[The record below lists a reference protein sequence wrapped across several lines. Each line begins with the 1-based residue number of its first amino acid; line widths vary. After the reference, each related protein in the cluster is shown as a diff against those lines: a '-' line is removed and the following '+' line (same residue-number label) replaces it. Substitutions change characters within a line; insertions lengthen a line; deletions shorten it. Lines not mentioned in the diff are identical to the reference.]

1 MSSENTPPQTET
13 AAPVDDAP
21 TGGLTVRLSW
31 LSAVLASLLA
41 LEIIGLCGY
50 AFYVAKREMEP
61 ERLARRAE
69 AALSENYDSIRSEV
83 LQQVRHQAPVV
94 AKQMSNR
101 LLDETPNARRDLE
114 EFTVRHL
121 EQGFDNAFE
130 LSADEFRQWLRANH
144 DAIEDA
150 FEQIEQ
156 APEDARLLVMDTE
169 ASLEEQLGLDLRDQ
183 AKLTLELY
191 RVINEKL
198 ERLSQPSAELS
209 EQERLER
216 RVVRLLR
223 ALVQ

>member
-1 MSSENTPPQTET
+1 MSPENTPPQTET
-13 AAPVDDAP
+13 AEAVDDAP
-21 TGGLTVRLSW
+21 SGGLTIRLSW

-41 LEIIGLCGY
+41 AEIIGLCGY

-69 AALSENYDSIRSEV
+69 AALTKNYEAIRSEV

-144 DAIEDA
+144 DTIEDA

-191 RVINEKL
+191 RVLNEKL

-216 RVVRLLR
+216 RVIRLLR